1 MAKRLGLINGQE
13 PTTVQEIDL
22 WLGPKRL
29 DVVQLKGITIDL
41 GGGVVVVTPATV
53 FPEWLEPHYDAE
65 DVVLDAHQ
73 LRRGHMVQ
81 VFRPDGS
88 DLFVRQ
94 PQSLLRR
101 VKKS

>member
-1 MAKRLGLINGQE
+1 MAKRLGLMSGQE
-13 PTTVQEIDL
+13 ATTEQEIDL

-29 DVVQLKGITIDL
+29 DVVQLEGITIDL

>member
-1 MAKRLGLINGQE
+1 M
-13 PTTVQEIDL
+13 
-22 WLGPKRL
+22 
-29 DVVQLKGITIDL
+29 
-41 GGGVVVVTPATV
+41 VTPATV

-94 PQSLLRR
+94 PQ
-101 VKKS
+101 